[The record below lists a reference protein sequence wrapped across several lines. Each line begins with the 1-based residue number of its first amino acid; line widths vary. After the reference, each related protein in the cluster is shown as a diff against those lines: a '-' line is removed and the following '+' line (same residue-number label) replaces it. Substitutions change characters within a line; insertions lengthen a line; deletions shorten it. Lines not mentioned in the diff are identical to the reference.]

1 MLDSNFPIN
10 IIIIIIIIVIII
22 VIIINMLV
30 DILVKAVFFT
40 CFIIVDSILITELSC
55 WIMKNKFISL
65 FGMQKVAHVCS
76 ILQVLWLRLRFLI
89 LRALAVAVSLIPKPQ
104 QNMQN
109 MNNGEAS
116 PAYPLAEVIDELKE
130 TLQEVDLHPVTRA
143 KVWTKLQ
150 LENQ

>member
-1 MLDSNFPIN
+1 
-10 IIIIIIIIVIII
+10 
-22 VIIINMLV
+22 MLV

-130 TLQEVDLHPVTRA
+130 TLQEVDLHPGTRA

>member
-1 MLDSNFPIN
+1 M
-10 IIIIIIIIVIII
+10 
-22 VIIINMLV
+22 
-30 DILVKAVFFT
+30 
-40 CFIIVDSILITELSC
+40 E
-55 WIMKNKFISL
+55 NKFISL

-89 LRALAVAVSLIPKPQ
+89 LRTLAVAVSLIPKPQ

-130 TLQEVDLHPVTRA
+130 TLQEVDLHPGTRA
-143 KVWTKLQ
+143 KV
-150 LENQ
+150 